1 MRALAADAIL
11 LIHFV
16 FVLFIVGGLALTWLG
31 AWRGW
36 HWVRGLAFRLAHL
49 AAIVFVACEALIGM
63 ACPLTLW
70 EDVLRGVANEKSFI
84 ARWVHQL
91 MFYSAPEWVFTALYV
106 GFALIVAATFWFV
119 PPQRATRKM

>member
-70 EDVLRGVANEKSFI
+70 EDVLRGVTNEKSFI